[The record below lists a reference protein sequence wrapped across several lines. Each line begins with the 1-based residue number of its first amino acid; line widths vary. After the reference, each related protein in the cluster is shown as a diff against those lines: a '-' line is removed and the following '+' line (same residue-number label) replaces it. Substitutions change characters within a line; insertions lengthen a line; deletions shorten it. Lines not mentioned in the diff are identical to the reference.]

1 MNHDCECVCCSVIL
15 LIVLPRVHLL
25 PTWLP
30 ISDFLHVKQAISTT
44 ATDSSSQIWRRRCC
58 HGSSDAASSLRR
70 RWWWSVR
77 LSPTRPAAY
86 DTVDHDILLTRLRVC
101 YGVRG
106 VVLDWLHSYLTHRV
120 ECQTRLRPVNS
131 DGLPAVYTLKAAFRY
146 SSKLQTWLST
156 CVSVSKARRK
166 QVESMSK
173 ASCKLA

>member
-120 ECQTRLRPVNS
+120 ECVRRGSDRSTLTACLRCTGRIP
-131 DGLPAVYTLKAAFRY
+131 LF
-146 SSKLQTWLST
+146 
-156 CVSVSKARRK
+156 
-166 QVESMSK
+166 
-173 ASCKLA
+173 